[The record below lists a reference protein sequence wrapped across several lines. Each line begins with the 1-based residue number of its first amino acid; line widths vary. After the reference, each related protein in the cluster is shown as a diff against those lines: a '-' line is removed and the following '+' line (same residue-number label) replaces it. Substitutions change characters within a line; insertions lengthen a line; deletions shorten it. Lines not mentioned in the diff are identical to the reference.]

1 MGECGGYDW
10 RGVVFFVFYGVVDRF
25 FVIFAVV
32 KFVIMIGGKGKCM
45 ILKSIRKAVADVIG
59 ICYVPHECT
68 FQGECSGT
76 CPACEAEV
84 RYLERELKLR
94 RLAGRAVTVAGI
106 ALGAV
111 ALTACGNDVM
121 THLGQEQTAVKADGA
136 DKVFGMVEEQPSFP
150 GGQAALMKYIEENMR
165 CPDPESDAS
174 GRVIVQFVIG
184 KDGTVKD
191 PKVVRGITP
200 ALDEEALRL
209 VRNMPKWRP
218 GKQMGKAVEVRYTMP
233 VTFKWK

>member
-1 MGECGGYDW
+1 MN
-10 RGVVFFVFYGVVDRF
+10 
-25 FVIFAVV
+25 
-32 KFVIMIGGKGKCM
+32 KGKSVCNV
-45 ILKSIRKAVADVIG
+45 LKGVRKAVADANDIK
-59 ICYVPHECT
+59 YEPAECG
-68 FQGECSGT
+68 FEGECRGT

-84 RYLERELKLR
+84 RYIERELKLR

-106 ALGAV
+106 ALGAA
-111 ALTACGNDVM
+111 ALSACGSDVM
-121 THLGQEQTAVKADGA
+121 EHLGQEQTVVKAENA
-136 DKVFGMVEEQPSFP
+136 DNVFGMVEEQPSFP

-165 CPDPESDAS
+165 CLDPESDAS

-200 ALDEEALRL
+200 ALDGEALRL
-209 VRNMPKWRP
+209 VRNMPKWKP
-218 GKQMGKAVEVRYTMP
+218 GKQMGEAVEVRYTLP

>member
-1 MGECGGYDW
+1 MKRNMNKGKSVCNVLKGVRKAIADANDIKYEPAECGFEGEC
-10 RGVVFFVFYGVVDRF
+10 R
-25 FVIFAVV
+25 
-32 KFVIMIGGKGKCM
+32 
-45 ILKSIRKAVADVIG
+45 
-59 ICYVPHECT
+59 
-68 FQGECSGT
+68 GT

-84 RYLERELKLR
+84 RYIERELNLR

-106 ALGAV
+106 ALGAA
-111 ALTACGNDVM
+111 ALSACGNDVM
-121 THLGQEQTAVKADGA
+121 DNLGQEQTTVKAENA
-136 DKVFGMVEEQPSFP
+136 DNVFGMVEEQPSFP

-209 VRNMPKWRP
+209 VRNMPKWKP
-218 GKQMGKAVEVRYTMP
+218 GKQMGKAVDVRYTLP

>member
-1 MGECGGYDW
+1 MEQNMNKGKSVCNVLKDVRKAIADANDIKYEPAECGFEGEC
-10 RGVVFFVFYGVVDRF
+10 R
-25 FVIFAVV
+25 
-32 KFVIMIGGKGKCM
+32 
-45 ILKSIRKAVADVIG
+45 
-59 ICYVPHECT
+59 
-68 FQGECSGT
+68 GT
-76 CPACEAEV
+76 CSACEAEV
-84 RYLERELKLR
+84 RYIERELKLR
-94 RLAGRAVTVAGI
+94 RLAGRAVIVAGI
-106 ALGAV
+106 ALGAA
-111 ALTACGNDVM
+111 ALSACGSDVM
-121 THLGQEQTAVKADGA
+121 EHLGQEHTAVKAENA

-200 ALDEEALRL
+200 ALDGEALRL
-209 VRNMPKWRP
+209 VRNMPKWKP
-218 GKQMGKAVEVRYTMP
+218 GKQMGEAVEVRYTLP

>member
-1 MGECGGYDW
+1 MN
-10 RGVVFFVFYGVVDRF
+10 
-25 FVIFAVV
+25 
-32 KFVIMIGGKGKCM
+32 KGKSVCNV
-45 ILKSIRKAVADVIG
+45 LKGVRKAVADANG
-59 ICYVPHECT
+59 IKYEPAECG
-68 FQGECSGT
+68 FEGECRGT

-84 RYLERELKLR
+84 RYIERELKLR

-111 ALTACGNDVM
+111 SLSACGSDVM
-121 THLGQEQTAVKADGA
+121 EHLGQEQTAVKAENA
-136 DKVFGMVEEQPSFP
+136 DKVFGMVEEMPSFP

-218 GKQMGKAVEVRYTMP
+218 GKQMGETVEVRYTLP

>member
-1 MGECGGYDW
+1 MSKGRSICN
-10 RGVVFFVFYGVVDRF
+10 VLK
-25 FVIFAVV
+25 AV
-32 KFVIMIGGKGKCM
+32 
-45 ILKSIRKAVADVIG
+45 RKAVADANG
-59 ICYVPHECT
+59 IEYEPRKCD
-68 FQGECSGT
+68 FMGECQGT

-84 RYLERELKLR
+84 RYVEREIAIR
-94 RLAGRAVTVAGI
+94 RLAGKAVTVAGI
-106 ALGAV
+106 AAGALS
-111 ALTACGNDVM
+111 LTACGNDI
-121 THLGQEQTAVKADGA
+121 TDNLGQEQTAVKADTA
-136 DKVFGMVEEQPSFP
+136 DKMFGLVEEMPSFP

-200 ALDEEALRL
+200 ALDGKGLRL
-209 VRNMPKWRP
+209 VRNMPKWKP
-218 GKQMGKAVEVRYTMP
+218 GKMSGKLVEVRYTLP

>member
-1 MGECGGYDW
+1 MNKGKSVCNVLKDVRKAIADANDIKYEPAECGFEGEC
-10 RGVVFFVFYGVVDRF
+10 R
-25 FVIFAVV
+25 
-32 KFVIMIGGKGKCM
+32 
-45 ILKSIRKAVADVIG
+45 
-59 ICYVPHECT
+59 
-68 FQGECSGT
+68 GT

-84 RYLERELKLR
+84 RYIERELKLR

-106 ALGAV
+106 ALGAA
-111 ALTACGNDVM
+111 ALSACGSDVM
-121 THLGQEQTAVKADGA
+121 EHLGQEQTAVKAEGA

-200 ALDEEALRL
+200 ALDGEALRL
-209 VRNMPKWRP
+209 VRNMPKWKP
-218 GKQMGKAVEVRYTMP
+218 GKQMGEAVEARYTLP

>member
-1 MGECGGYDW
+1 ME
-10 RGVVFFVFYGVVDRF
+10 
-25 FVIFAVV
+25 
-32 KFVIMIGGKGKCM
+32 KGRYVCHVMKA
-45 ILKSIRKAVADVIG
+45 IRKAVADANG
-59 ICYVPHECT
+59 ISYEPAKCTYV
-68 FQGECSGT
+68 GECNGT
-76 CPACEAEV
+76 CPACDAELAG
-84 RYLERELKLR
+84 LERELALR
-94 RLAGRAVTVAGI
+94 RMAGKVVTVAGI
-106 ALGAV
+106 ALGAA
-111 ALTACGNDVM
+111 ALSACGSDVM
-121 THLGQEQTAVKADGA
+121 EHLGQEQTAVKAENA

-200 ALDEEALRL
+200 ALDGEALRL
-209 VRNMPKWRP
+209 VRNMPKWKP
-218 GKQMGKAVEVRYTMP
+218 GKQMGEAVEVRYTLP